1 MTSRLRRWATAAA
14 VALATSVTLGA
25 GGQQSGGQQNLER
38 PALPN
43 PYRTVY
49 DIVTMP
55 EGRTMGSTNAI
66 NVDARGNI
74 WVFER
79 CGANSCAESTV
90 DPILQFDPSGKFIR
104 SFGAGKFVFPHG
116 IEFDAEGNLWIVDAG
131 VVDNVKGSQIFKY
144 SPDGRVLLTLGRAG
158 VRGTNAS
165 QDLFNEPS
173 DIAIAPNGDLYVADG
188 HINTQSNRRI
198 VHLTKDGRFIEAF
211 GMPGTGPGQFD
222 NPHSLAID
230 SAGRIFVGDRTNNRL
245 QILSPRGEFIAE
257 WRQFGRPSGVR
268 IHNDILYVADS
279 ESRNVPGQYG
289 YNPGFHRGIYIGSVK
304 DGIVT
309 TFIPDPAPKGG
320 ASFPEGITVDT
331 SGVIWG
337 ASIGDRNVMKFVPPT
352 PPPADACSTPPPLP
366 AGEKPAQSIFAAGTY
381 PIALPAVAP
390 TGVRNDLPNPYRDG
404 VAWGQ
409 LPAGRLWGS
418 TASVSIA
425 PDGTVWAIDRC
436 GIATVGGV
444 SCDGPGKG
452 VAPIF
457 QFDTSG
463 KLLKNI
469 GADIFTGPH
478 KMSVDADGNLWVA
491 DNAGAQVFKLNQEGQ
506 VLLTLG
512 KKNQRGTTDG
522 LFDTP
527 TDVAVAANG
536 DVFIADGHDGGGSAT
551 GVARIVKLDKSGK
564 FLKSWGRKG
573 MGPGEFDVVHAIAI
587 DSRGRVFAADRQN
600 NRIQIFDAEGTFI
613 AQWGQFGRPSGLYIN
628 RRDDTLYVSDSES
641 RDARTNTG
649 RNALA
654 AATGYGYNLGVR
666 RGVRIGSARDGSVK
680 SFIPDPCPYPYAFLS
695 TMGEGVTADRDGNVY
710 TAEPFARRL
719 LKFVKSR
726 P

>member
-1 MTSRLRRWATAAA
+1 MTPRLRRWAIAAA
-14 VALATSVTLGA
+14 LALATSASIIA

-38 PALPN
+38 PTLPN
-43 PYRTVY
+43 PYRTVSG
-49 DIVTMP
+49 IVTMP
-55 EGRTMGSTNAI
+55 AGRSMGSTNAI

-79 CGANSCAESTV
+79 CGVNSCAESTV
-90 DPILQFDPSGKFIR
+90 DPILQFDPSGTLIR
-104 SFGAGKFVFPHG
+104 SFGAGKFVFPHA
-116 IEFDAEGNLWIVDAG
+116 IEFDAEGNVWIVDAG
-131 VVDNVKGSQIFKY
+131 VVENVKGNQIFKY
-144 SPDGRVLLTLGRAG
+144 SPDGRVLLALGKPG
-158 VRGTNAS
+158 IRGTNAS

-188 HINTQSNRRI
+188 HINVQSNRRI
-198 VHLTKDGRFIEAF
+198 VHLTKDGKFIEAF

-230 SAGRIFVGDRTNNRL
+230 STGRIFVGDRTNNRV
-245 QILSPRGEFIAE
+245 QILSPRGQFLAE

-268 IHNDILYVADS
+268 IHNDMLYVADS
-279 ESRNVPGQYG
+279 ESRNAPGQYG
-289 YNPGFHRGIYIGSVK
+289 HNPGFHRGIYIGSVK
-304 DGIVT
+304 DGAVT
-309 TFIPDPAPKGG
+309 TFIPDPAPKGN
-320 ASFPEGITVDT
+320 ASFPEGITVDA

-366 AGEKPAQSIFAAGTY
+366 TGEKPVQPIFAAGTY
-381 PIALPAVAP
+381 PITLPAVSP
-390 TGVRNDLPNPYRDG
+390 TGVHNDLPNPHRDS
-404 VAWGQ
+404 VAFGQ
-409 LPAGRLWGS
+409 LPAGRMWGS
-418 TASVSIA
+418 TASVSVA
-425 PDGTVWAIDRC
+425 PDGTIWAIDRC
-436 GIATVGGV
+436 GIATVTGV

-463 KLLKNI
+463 RLLKNV

-491 DNAGAQVFKLNQEGQ
+491 DNAGAQVFKLNQDGK

-512 KKNQRGTTDG
+512 TKNQRGTTDG

-551 GVARIVKLDKSGK
+551 GVARIVKLDKNGK
-564 FLKSWGRKG
+564 FLKAWGRKG

-587 DSRGRVFAADRQN
+587 DSRGRVFVADRQN
-600 NRIQIFDAEGTFI
+600 NRIQIFDADGTFI
-613 AQWGQFGRPSGLYIN
+613 AQWMQFGRPSGLYIN
-628 RRDDTLYVSDSES
+628 KRDDTIYVSDSES

-654 AATGYGYNLGVR
+654 AATGYGYDLGVR

-695 TMGEGVTADRDGNVY
+695 TMGEGVTVDREGNVY

-719 LKFVKSR
+719 LKFAVK
-726 P
+726 